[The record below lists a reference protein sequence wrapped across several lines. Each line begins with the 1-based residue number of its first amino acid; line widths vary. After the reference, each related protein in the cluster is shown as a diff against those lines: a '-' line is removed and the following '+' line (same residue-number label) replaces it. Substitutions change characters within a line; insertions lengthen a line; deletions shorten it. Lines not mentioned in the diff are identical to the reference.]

1 MLRVGSA
8 AGVVLLVDSVAI
20 VVVSWVLTI
29 KMRPISSDGFVCVL
43 VVFVFDECVTNQSL
57 PSLSVSGEVH

>member
-8 AGVVLLVDSVAI
+8 AGVVLFVDSVAI

-29 KMRPISSDGFVCVL
+29 KIRPISSDGVVCVL
-43 VVFVFDECVTNQSL
+43 VVFFYECVTNQSL